1 MTDGRGDERPPPGRG
16 PFWRVVRLVA
26 AVALFLYALRQL
38 GPQPIGR
45 LPLALIAGLL
55 LAGAMGV
62 TDSVV
67 GLLAAAIEKLH
78 KDRQA

>member
-1 MTDGRGDERPPPGRG
+1 VTAGGGDERPPPGRG
-16 PFWRVVRLVA
+16 AFWRVVRLVA

-55 LAGAMGV
+55 LAGAMAV

-67 GLLAAAIEKLH
+67 GLLAAAIETLQ
-78 KDRQA
+78 KDRQP

>member
-1 MTDGRGDERPPPGRG
+1 VTDDGAGRPPAGRGA
-16 PFWRVVRLVA
+16 FWRVVRLVA
-26 AVALFLYALRQL
+26 AAALFLYALRQL
-38 GPQPIGR
+38 GPLPIGR

-55 LAGAMGV
+55 LAGAMSV

-67 GLLAAAIEKLH
+67 GLLAAAIEKFH

>member
-1 MTDGRGDERPPPGRG
+1 
-16 PFWRVVRLVA
+16 VRLVA

-38 GPQPIGR
+38 APLPIAR

-55 LAGAMGV
+55 LAGAMSV
-62 TDSVV
+62 TDALV
-67 GLLAAAIEKLH
+67 GLLAAAIGALR

>member
-1 MTDGRGDERPPPGRG
+1 MSDGAGRG
-16 PFWRVVRLVA
+16 PFWRVLRLVA

-38 GPQPIGR
+38 SPLPIGR

-62 TDSVV
+62 TDSLV
-67 GLLAAAIEKLH
+67 GLLAAAIDKLH
-78 KDRQA
+78 KGRQP